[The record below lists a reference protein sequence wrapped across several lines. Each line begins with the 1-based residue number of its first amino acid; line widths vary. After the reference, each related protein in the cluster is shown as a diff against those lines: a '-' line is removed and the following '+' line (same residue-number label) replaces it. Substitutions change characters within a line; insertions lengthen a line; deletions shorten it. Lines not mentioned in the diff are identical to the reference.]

1 MKKFNNFF
9 NYFKVVFFYLKSD
22 LIKRQRDF
30 KIGLIAIFL
39 VIFFLTLLF
48 NAIQMSSCIFIT
60 LSEQQNGEIDL
71 VLTPNNNIEMRT
83 NSFNNLIYNKETSL
97 YSNLTAHL
105 NQTNFL
111 DFNEIR
117 KKLSNLSFIEGFSP
131 RWYFFGKAS
140 KKFEGKQNSIEFN
153 TNIVILDS
161 SIENDI
167 GIGRNLDL
175 PELKKNECYISE
187 TLNNA
192 LKVNTGDE
200 IQLEMKISDLIKLLS
215 MGFGNSQEYA
225 EKIKSF
231 EKKYDDN
238 DDDDQNHRKRF
249 HKKKKRNSYFKR

>member
-39 VIFFLTLLF
+39 VVFFLTLIF

-60 LSEQQNGEIDL
+60 LSEKQKGEIDL
-71 VLTPNNNIEMRT
+71 VLTPNSQNIITEKMT

-97 YSNLTAHL
+97 YSNLTANL

-111 DFNEIR
+111 NFNEIR
-117 KKLSNLSFIEGFSP
+117 KKLSHLTFIEGFSP
-131 RWYFFGKAS
+131 RWYFFGSAS
-140 KKFEGKQNSIEFN
+140 KKYKEKQNSKNSIEFN

-200 IQLEMKISDLIKLLS
+200 IQLEMKISDLTIN
-215 MGFGNSQEYA
+215 M
-225 EKIKSF
+225 
-231 EKKYDDN
+231 
-238 DDDDQNHRKRF
+238 
-249 HKKKKRNSYFKR
+249 